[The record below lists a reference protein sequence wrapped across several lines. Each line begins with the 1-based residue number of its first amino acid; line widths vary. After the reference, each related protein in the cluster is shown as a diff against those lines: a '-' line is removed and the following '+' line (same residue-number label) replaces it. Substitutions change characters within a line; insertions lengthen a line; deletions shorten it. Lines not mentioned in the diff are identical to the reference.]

1 MTTIEILALIQTI
14 FYIIIIVLLTPIAY
28 YRLKILNSDR
38 KIRKIEKRLQRFIEN
53 DSD

>member
-1 MTTIEILALIQTI
+1 MTTIEILAIIQTI
-14 FYIIIIVLLTPIAY
+14 CYIIIIVLLTPIAY

-38 KIRKIEKRLQRFIEN
+38 IIKKREKRLQRLIDN